1 MNPKR
6 KSFLST
12 GTASIVLIFVLLCL
26 LTFSVLS
33 IVSAKADLN
42 LSTKSANRTSEYY
55 EAENKANDILQIISE
70 SLSKYAGSSSF
81 LTEVRTDLEGKD
93 GITFSSGD
101 SLEYHVTINENQEL
115 FVSLQLF
122 SEPGEDGSYYQI
134 EAWKVE
140 NTHEWNNDTSV
151 PVLNDDTMDALFS
164 EE

>member
-55 EAENKANDILQIISE
+55 EAENKANDILLIISD
-70 SLSKYAGSSSF
+70 SLASHAGSPSF
-81 LTEVRTDLEGKD
+81 FTDIREDLDGQEG
-93 GITFSSGD
+93 ISFSSDD

-122 SEPGEDGSYYQI
+122 SEPGADSSYYQI
-134 EAWKVE
+134 RAWKAE